1 MTKATI
7 VQIIS
12 QTLSF
17 IKDINYKT
25 QEVEF
30 LNSPTYY
37 VNYNLYAC
45 IFKTKALLCFLI
57 REPYRF
63 VYTDVLWLGSILSQ
77 FYSQQI
83 SLAKEI
89 DSIIKL

>member
-1 MTKATI
+1 MASTASVKCFKKAHEWWEMTKATI

-17 IKDINYKT
+17 IKDIKINYKT

-57 REPYRF
+57 REPYHF
-63 VYTDVLWLGSILSQ
+63 V
-77 FYSQQI
+77 
-83 SLAKEI
+83 
-89 DSIIKL
+89 

>member
-1 MTKATI
+1 MASTASVKCFKKAHEWWEMTKATI

-12 QTLSF
+12 QTLFF

-30 LNSPTYY
+30 RNSPTYY
-37 VNYNLYAC
+37 VNYNLYVC

-57 REPYRF
+57 REPYRL
-63 VYTDVLWLGSILSQ
+63 V
-77 FYSQQI
+77 
-83 SLAKEI
+83 
-89 DSIIKL
+89 

>member
-1 MTKATI
+1 MASTASVKCFKKAHEWWEMTKATI

-17 IKDINYKT
+17 IKDIKINYKT

-57 REPYRF
+57 REPYRL
-63 VYTDVLWLGSILSQ
+63 V
-77 FYSQQI
+77 
-83 SLAKEI
+83 
-89 DSIIKL
+89 

>member
-1 MTKATI
+1 MASTASVKCFKKVHEWWEMTKATI
-7 VQIIS
+7 AQIIS

-25 QEVEF
+25 QKVEF
-30 LNSPTYY
+30 LNSHTYY

-63 VYTDVLWLGSILSQ
+63 V
-77 FYSQQI
+77 
-83 SLAKEI
+83 
-89 DSIIKL
+89 

>member
-1 MTKATI
+1 MASTASVKCFKKAHEWWEMTKATI

-17 IKDINYKT
+17 IKDIKINYKT
-25 QEVEF
+25 QEVEL

-57 REPYRF
+57 REPYRL
-63 VYTDVLWLGSILSQ
+63 V
-77 FYSQQI
+77 
-83 SLAKEI
+83 
-89 DSIIKL
+89 

>member
-1 MTKATI
+1 MASTASVKCFKKVHEWWEMTKATI

-17 IKDINYKT
+17 IKDIKINYKT

-63 VYTDVLWLGSILSQ
+63 V
-77 FYSQQI
+77 
-83 SLAKEI
+83 
-89 DSIIKL
+89 

>member
-17 IKDINYKT
+17 IKDIKINYKT

-63 VYTDVLWLGSILSQ
+63 V
-77 FYSQQI
+77 
-83 SLAKEI
+83 
-89 DSIIKL
+89 